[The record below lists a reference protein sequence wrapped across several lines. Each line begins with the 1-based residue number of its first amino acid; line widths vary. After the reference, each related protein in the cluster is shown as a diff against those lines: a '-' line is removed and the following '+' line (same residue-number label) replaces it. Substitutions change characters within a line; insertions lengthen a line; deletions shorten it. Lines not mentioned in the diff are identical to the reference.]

1 MNTDNRFFDGTQTVI
16 GHGAQ
21 ADVYS
26 YHGYAYKVYR
36 PTYNPEWIKFEKAQ
50 QSVVNA
56 TGLCNVRYYDT
67 EDLYTV
73 KMDLIDGETL
83 EKKMREG
90 FAGGFDILAAM
101 FRKVHSAELDG
112 VKIPGLIDTAGFG
125 ISDENRQKIL
135 PVIVRLSEKMDSC
148 ICHLD
153 MHFLNIMMP
162 FDGSEPVIIDWINAR
177 IAPAVFDYARTYVIL
192 RECAP
197 EVLGMYEAAVAA
209 DMRSLGITD
218 ENFADAVMVS
228 QVIRDREKKD

>member
-73 KMDLIDGETL
+73 KMDLVEGETL
-83 EKKMREG
+83 EKKILAG
-90 FAGGFDILAAM
+90 FEGGFDILAAM

-112 VKIPGLIDTAGFG
+112 VKMPGLIDTAGFG
-125 ISDENRQKIL
+125 VSDENRQKIL

-153 MHFLNIMMP
+153 LHFLNIMMP
-162 FDGSEPVIIDWINAR
+162 FDGSEPVIIAEDGDP
-177 IAPAVFDYARTYVIL
+177 APNQNKKYEIRNKRNEEVRSNNEEFDSAGDSTCWGK
-192 RECAP
+192 E
-197 EVLGMYEAAVAA
+197 M
-209 DMRSLGITD
+209 
-218 ENFADAVMVS
+218 
-228 QVIRDREKKD
+228 IRV

>member
-1 MNTDNRFFDGTQTVI
+1 MLNDNKMFDGTQTVI

-26 YHGYAYKVYR
+26 YRGYAYKVYR

-50 QSVVNA
+50 QSAVNE
-56 TGLCNVRYYDT
+56 TGLCDIRYYDT
-67 EDLYTV
+67 DDLYIV
-73 KMDLIDGETL
+73 KMDLIEGETL
-83 EKKMREG
+83 EKKILAG
-90 FAGGFDILAAM
+90 FEGGFGILADM
-101 FRKVHSAELDG
+101 FRKVHDAKLDG
-112 VKIPGLIDTAGFG
+112 VKMPRLIETAGFG
-125 ISDENRQKIL
+125 VSDENRQKIL
-135 PVIVRLSEKMDSC
+135 PVIERLSETMDSC

-153 MHFLNIMMP
+153 MHFLNIMLP

-197 EVLGMYEAAVAA
+197 DVLGMYEAAVAA

-218 ENFADAVMVS
+218 EDFADAVMVS

>member
-36 PTYNPEWIKFEKAQ
+36 PTYNPEWIKF
-50 QSVVNA
+50 
-56 TGLCNVRYYDT
+56 YDT

-90 FAGGFDILAAM
+90 LAGGFDILAAM
-101 FRKVHSAELDG
+101 FRKVHSAQLDG
-112 VKIPGLIDTAGFG
+112 VKMPGLIDTAGFG
-125 ISDENRQKIL
+125 VSEESRQKIL

-177 IAPAVFDYARTYVIL
+177 IAPAIFDYARTYVIL

-218 ENFADAVMVS
+218 EDFADAVMVS
-228 QVIRDREKKD
+228 